1 MCFVNMVV
9 KECYADEEWQS
20 TPTATP
26 QLMQPKPPRITP
38 PPLLSLQAQAD
49 SRPPVPDTLP
59 EALSS
64 LSVQSDSASP
74 SGGFTS
80 SSQPVPC
87 CSPEVKRFHIRHKR
101 SPHAQAS
108 CQAQLCSNAGL
119 QLDHLPPA
127 VPSITPTLPHVSS
140 RRRHA
145 RCMQSSEDQS
155 TVRAFPD
162 LDFASEALGEA
173 LPAAASHVGLM
184 SARYWHKASSQNC
197 VLYA

>member
-1 MCFVNMVV
+1 MCLNKAVNG
-9 KECYADEEWQS
+9 CYADEEWQS
-20 TPTATP
+20 TPTSTP

-38 PPLLSLQAQAD
+38 PPLLSLQAQVD
-49 SRPPVPDTLP
+49 SRPPAPDSLP

-64 LSVQSDSASP
+64 LSVQSDADVASP

-80 SSQPVPC
+80 SAQPVPC
-87 CSPEVKRFHIRHKR
+87 CSPEVKRFHFRHKR
-101 SPHAQAS
+101 SPHAKAS
-108 CQAQLCSNAGL
+108 CHGGL

-127 VPSITPTLPHVSS
+127 VLSITPTLPHVSS

-162 LDFASEALGEA
+162 LDFASEASGEA
-173 LPAAASHVGLM
+173 MPSSASHVGLM
-184 SARYWHKASSQNC
+184 SARYWHTVSSQDS

>member
-1 MCFVNMVV
+1 MLVND
-9 KECYADEEWQS
+9 CYADEEWQS
-20 TPTATP
+20 TPTSTP

-49 SRPPVPDTLP
+49 SRPPAPDTLP
-59 EALSS
+59 TALSS
-64 LSVQSDSASP
+64 LSVQSDADVASP
-74 SGGFTS
+74 SGGFVS

-87 CSPEVKRFHIRHKR
+87 CSPEVQRFHFRHKR
-101 SPHAQAS
+101 SPDTKAS
-108 CQAQLCSNAGL
+108 CQAKLCINAGL

-162 LDFASEALGEA
+162 LDFATEASGEA
-173 LPAAASHVGLM
+173 MPSPAGVGLM
-184 SARYWHKASSQNC
+184 SARYWHTVSPQASN
-197 VLYA
+197 LYA